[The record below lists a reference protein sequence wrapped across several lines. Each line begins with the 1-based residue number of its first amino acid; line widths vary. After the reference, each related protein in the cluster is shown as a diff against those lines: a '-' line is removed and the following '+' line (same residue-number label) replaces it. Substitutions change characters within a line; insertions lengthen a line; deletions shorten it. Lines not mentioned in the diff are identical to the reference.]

1 MFTFISIVLAILWA
15 LASFMLL
22 FKVWDAVG
30 PIVLSISK
38 SHFVQILAMLII
50 FLVIWG
56 VPGWIWM
63 KLFG

>member
-1 MFTFISIVLAILWA
+1 MFTFISIVLCVIWA

-38 SHFVQILAMLII
+38 SHIVQLLAMALI
-50 FLVIWG
+50 FGVIWG
-56 VPGWIWM
+56 VPGWLWM